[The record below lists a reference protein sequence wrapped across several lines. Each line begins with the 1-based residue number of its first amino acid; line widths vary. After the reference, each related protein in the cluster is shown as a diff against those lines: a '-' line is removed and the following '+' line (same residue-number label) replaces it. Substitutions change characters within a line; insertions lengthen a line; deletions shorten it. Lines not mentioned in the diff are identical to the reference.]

1 MAAKWI
7 KRLHIYVG
15 LLNSTILA
23 VFSLVGL
30 AASFLPHSPPAARP
44 ASAVRLV
51 PFEIPGDADDAAV
64 ARRVYETL
72 HLPLTRPPAA
82 FNIRRDKAGRL
93 RIHLPTPARL
103 YRVTVLESES
113 RLRVET
119 VSFDI
124 WHYLAR
130 LHTITPS
137 RGDPDWRIRAWA
149 FYIEFALWS
158 LIFMAVTGI
167 WLWLASRPRL
177 RWARVSFAAGTV
189 AFLAALFAGR

>member
-23 VFSLVGL
+23 VFALVGL
-30 AASFLPHSPPAARP
+30 AASFLPHSPPASRP
-44 ASAVRLV
+44 APEVRRV
-51 PFEIPGDADDAAV
+51 PFEVPGGADDQEV

-72 HLPLTRPPAA
+72 RLPLTRPPAA
-82 FNIRRDKAGRL
+82 FNIRRDDGGRL
-93 RIHLPTPARL
+93 RVHLPTPARL
-103 YRVTVLESES
+103 YRVTVLEDES

-130 LHTITPS
+130 LHTITPA
-137 RGDPDWRIRAWA
+137 RGHPDWRIRAWA

-158 LIFMAVTGI
+158 LIFMAATGI

-177 RWARVSFAAGTV
+177 KWAQVSFAAGAV
-189 AFLAALFAGR
+189 AFLTAFLVGR